1 MKKFEFLS
9 HTADIKFRAFG
20 KTLEEVFE
28 NSAFAFSSILNK
40 EKLIKKTKKR
50 IFIVKGNDLEAL
62 MFRFLE
68 EILFLF
74 ETEGFLLS
82 EIKVRFG
89 KDKKSLKAEAYGGE
103 KLDKRVRHYVKAV
116 TYNDMF
122 VKNLGKKGWISQV
135 VIDV

>member
-1 MKKFEFLS
+1 MKKFVFLE

-20 KTLEEVFE
+20 KNLNEVFE
-28 NSAFAFSSILNK
+28 NSALAFTSVLHEGKVKKDVKKKFSI
-40 EKLIKKTKKR
+40 
-50 IFIVKGNDLEAL
+50 KGNDLEAL

-89 KDKKSLKAEAYGGE
+89 KDKKSLKVEAYGEE

-122 VKNLGKKGWISQV
+122 VKKSDGCWTSQV
-135 VIDV
+135 VVDV

>member
-1 MKKFEFLS
+1 MKKFVFLE

-20 KTLEEVFE
+20 KNLNEVFE
-28 NSAFAFSSILNK
+28 NSALAFTSVLHEGK
-40 EKLIKKTKKR
+40 VKKDVKKKFT
-50 IFIVKGNDLEAL
+50 IKGNDLEAF

-74 ETEGFLLS
+74 ETEGFLIS
-82 EIKVRFG
+82 NIKV
-89 KDKKSLKAEAYGGE
+89 KLSNDKKILNAKAFGEE
-103 KLDKRVRHYVKAV
+103 KLAERARHYIKAV

-122 VKNLGKKGWISQV
+122 IKKLDGKWTAQV

>member
-28 NSAFAFSSILNK
+28 NSAFAFVSVLYK

-74 ETEGFLLS
+74 ETEGFLIS
-82 EIKVRFG
+82 NIKV
-89 KDKKSLKAEAYGGE
+89 KLSDDKKNLKVEAFGEE
-103 KLDKRVRHYVKAV
+103 KLAGRARHYIKAV

-122 VKNLGKKGWISQV
+122 IKKSAGRWTAQV